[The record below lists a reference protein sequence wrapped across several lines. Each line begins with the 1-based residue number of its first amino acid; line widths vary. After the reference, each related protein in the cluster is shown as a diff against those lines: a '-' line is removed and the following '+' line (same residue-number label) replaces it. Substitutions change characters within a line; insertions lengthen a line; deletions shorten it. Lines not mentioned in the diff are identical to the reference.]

1 MKLTTDI
8 VNRRHDMDSE
18 SLTEFVIQNFEG
30 NLLTLRQLEPFISE
44 VKRRFRTLPRTPD
57 VHGNRPTISG
67 CKNFAT
73 WCQKV
78 LRRTDRTVRYML
90 AKAKE
95 KKLKETIAETVSA
108 LTKEQE
114 AEKEQQRVITYIEKS
129 KLNPELRRVLLKS
142 LKWRTTNASD
152 IFAGR
157 TT

>member
-1 MKLTTDI
+1 
-8 VNRRHDMDSE
+8 
-18 SLTEFVIQNFEG
+18 
-30 NLLTLRQLEPFISE
+30 
-44 VKRRFRTLPRTPD
+44 
-57 VHGNRPTISG
+57 
-67 CKNFAT
+67 
-73 WCQKV
+73 
-78 LRRTDRTVRYML
+78 ML